1 MKEFI
6 IYVPHVSAVDPK
18 PPQISAPFWSE
29 KEREQSINLV
39 IDLGHRNGV
48 SPSFRIQAAFQSS
61 SEIEQQLKF
70 KQALSH
76 LSLKGS

>member
-18 PPQISAPFWSE
+18 PPQISAPFGLRR
-29 KEREQSINLV
+29 RESINLV